1 MAVLLAIGCTTVI
14 AVYAL
19 VGRPAPGLP
28 PAKLDSIYVQE
39 CGACH
44 FAFPPSLAPSTTWA
58 GIMDRLDHHFGEDAS
73 LEPATLTRLRAYL
86 MENAAE
92 YFDTLAAN
100 RLRITDPTEP
110 LRITATPFWRRAH
123 SAIPD
128 RVFADK
134 QVGGRTSCGACH
146 GDAKTG
152 LFAPQ
157 SIELPEEIE

>member
-1 MAVLLAIGCTTVI
+1 
-14 AVYAL
+14 
-19 VGRPAPGLP
+19 
-28 PAKLDSIYVQE
+28 
-39 CGACH
+39 
-44 FAFPPSLAPSTTWA
+44 
-58 GIMDRLDHHFGEDAS
+58 MDRLDHHFGEDAS

-128 RVFADK
+128 RVSPTSRSA
-134 QVGGRTSCGACH
+134 VGPLA
-146 GDAKTG
+146 
-152 LFAPQ
+152 APAMVTRRLAY
-157 SIELPEEIE
+157 SRRNPSSFPRR